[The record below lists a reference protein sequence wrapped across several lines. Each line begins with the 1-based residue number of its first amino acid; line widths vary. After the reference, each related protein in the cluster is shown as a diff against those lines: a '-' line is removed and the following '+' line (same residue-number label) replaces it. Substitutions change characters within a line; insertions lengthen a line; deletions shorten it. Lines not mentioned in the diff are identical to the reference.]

1 MSNECYRFFGLFI
14 LLSACL
20 CLGGCA
26 VTLAVF
32 GEDVELG
39 ELDMEFEAGPKDTA
53 KEIKRKRLGGRL
65 GFGGDKIKAY
75 IQGYTEE
82 FAEDYDAYGGG
93 LGIVGDPTLVP
104 LGETIDLVLPFKAGI
119 NATVGDTRFE
129 ILTQEVKS
137 EIAYVEFEGDIAVG
151 VRLFGFVPSVGF
163 YVSSIHGRGEGFPD
177 FAADDFDF
185 DGYNTAG
192 FFDLY
197 YKHDAIPLFGRGRL
211 LAGDVEGFTLAV
223 GLRF

>member
-1 MSNECYRFFGLFI
+1 MVKK
-14 LLSACL
+14 
-20 CLGGCA
+20 CA
-26 VTLAVF
+26 GQANI
-32 GEDVELG
+32 ELG
-39 ELDMEFEAGPKDTA
+39 ELNMEFDNGPKEA
-53 KEIKRKRLGGRL
+53 VKEIERTRLGGRI

-82 FAEDYDAYGGG
+82 FADEYDAYGGG
-93 LGIVGDPTLVP
+93 LGIIGDPTLVP
-104 LGETIDLVLPFKAGI
+104 LGEAIDLVLPFKAGL

-129 ILTQEVKS
+129 IMSQEFKS
-137 EIAYVEFEGDIAVG
+137 DIAYIEFEGDVGIG
-151 VRLFGFVPSVGF
+151 VRLFGFVPSVGL
-163 YVSSIHGRGEGFPD
+163 YVSSINGKGEGCPGL
-177 FAADDFDF
+177 AGDDFDF

-211 LAGDVEGFTLAV
+211 LAGDVDGFTLAI